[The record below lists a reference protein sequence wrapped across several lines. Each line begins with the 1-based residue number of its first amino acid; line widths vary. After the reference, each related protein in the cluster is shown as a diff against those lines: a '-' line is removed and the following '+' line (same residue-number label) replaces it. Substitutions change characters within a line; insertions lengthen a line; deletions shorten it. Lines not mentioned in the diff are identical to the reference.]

1 MPKYPLIFIH
11 LPKTAGTSLRRTIEK
26 NYRSRELFFVYNKNP
41 RFNTV
46 DELRSFT
53 PEDFAKYKVIM
64 GHFPFNRKLFPFEDH
79 RFVTIIRE
87 PVQRAISYYR
97 HVMGRDEWRGREI
110 SLHEYMETSDDI
122 QFQNHQVRLLSGM
135 KRNPITDKHLE
146 KAIENIEKYFLYA
159 GTSEKFLHTVDHLY
173 NLLEWKKKKIFHEN
187 VSSEKLGLPP
197 CSEDDLDRLKE
208 LNQYDI
214 KLHEWV
220 SNRLEQDEVG

>member
-1 MPKYPLIFIH
+1 MLQYPLIFIH
-11 LPKTAGTSLRRTIEK
+11 LPKTAGTSLRRTIQK
-26 NYRSRELFFVYNKNP
+26 NYRSRELFFVYNRNP
-41 RFNTV
+41 KFHPM
-46 DELRSFT
+46 DELWGFD
-53 PEDFAKYKVIM
+53 PEDFEKYKIIM
-64 GHFPFNRKLFPFEDH
+64 GHFPFSRKLFPFEDR
-79 RFVTIIRE
+79 RFITLVRD
-87 PVQRAISYYR
+87 PVQRAVSYYR

-135 KRNPITDKHLE
+135 KRNPITDRHLE

-159 GTSEKFLHTVDHLY
+159 GTSERFTHAVDHLY
-173 NLLEWKKKKIFHEN
+173 TLLDWKKKKIFREN
-187 VSSEKLGLPP
+187 VSSEKLCLPP